1 MVVIYSQ
8 LRRYKYVLSLVHYEV
23 NDFDELAKAKFQI
36 RHDIIRRSV
45 STASPSKSI
54 KTTPGVITK
63 SEAPFTTGKPTTKTF
78 FSTTPKSVNLT
89 NGTNITSFQVCHV
102 KLMLLEITM
111 DLS

>member
-1 MVVIYSQ
+1 M
-8 LRRYKYVLSLVHYEV
+8 HYEV

-89 NGTNITSFQVCHV
+89 NGTNITSFQVILCHV